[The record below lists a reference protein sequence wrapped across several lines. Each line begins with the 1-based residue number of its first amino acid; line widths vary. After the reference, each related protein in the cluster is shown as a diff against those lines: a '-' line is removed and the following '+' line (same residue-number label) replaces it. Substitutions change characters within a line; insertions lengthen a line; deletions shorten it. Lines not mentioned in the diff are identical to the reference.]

1 MQVEDLAAQFNLTV
15 VAGKDVLG
23 RTVTGGHCGDLLSE
37 VMANAPTGSVWL
49 TIQVHQNIVAVA
61 VLKEMTAII
70 LTGGNVPDEATRV
83 KADAEGI
90 PIMLSDERT
99 YDLAG
104 KLYEAGVV

>member
-1 MQVEDLAAQFNLTV
+1 MKAADLAAQFNLTV
-15 VAGKDVLG
+15 VAGKDGLG

-37 VMANAPTGSVWL
+37 VMANAPVGSIWL

-70 LTGGNVPDEATRV
+70 LTGGNVPDEEARA
-83 KADAEGI
+83 KADEEKI
-90 PIMLSDERT
+90 PIMLSDQRT

-104 KLYEAGVV
+104 MLYSAGVG